1 MPGEESKPP
10 SAKTNPEELTQLLE
24 LELMR
29 KRAAWQET
37 AARNR
42 RLKAAS
48 ILFLFVVIM
57 AALVGFYLAFS
68 RVNEQRGQ
76 QHPDATAAPAAP

>member
-1 MPGEESKPP
+1 MPGEESKPR
-10 SAKTNPEELTQLLE
+10 SAGSNPDELTQLLE

-42 RLKAAS
+42 RLKTAS
-48 ILFLFVVIM
+48 ILFLFVIVM

-68 RVNEQRGQ
+68 RVNEQRSQ
-76 QHPDATAAPAAP
+76 QHPNATAAPGAP